1 MFTYLQRKL
10 GISDLTAT
18 IEQDHRE
25 RDLHWE
31 VVTARWKELCQHL
44 KQMEVQMQEQ
54 QAQLRRYELTTN
66 ALPEIKDVP
75 LSEKSKPSEKIIPRQ
90 ATLQFYDRILK
101 HLPQVRSIPVMTLA
115 ERLKCSQGRVSE
127 ALSRLLEQGK
137 VERTGKGMYRKICTE
152 EGEK

>member
-10 GISDLTAT
+10 GISDLTSLMK
-18 IEQDHRE
+18 QDHRE
-25 RDLHWE
+25 QDIQWE
-31 VVTARWKELCQHL
+31 VVTARWKELYQHL
-44 KQMEVQMQEQ
+44 KQMEFQMQEQ
-54 QAQLRRYELTTN
+54 QAQLRRYVLTTN

-101 HLPQVRSIPVMTLA
+101 HLPQVRSIPITILA
-115 ERLKCSQGRVSE
+115 ERLKCSQGRVSG

-137 VERTGKGMYRKICTE
+137 VERTGKGMYRKIRTE